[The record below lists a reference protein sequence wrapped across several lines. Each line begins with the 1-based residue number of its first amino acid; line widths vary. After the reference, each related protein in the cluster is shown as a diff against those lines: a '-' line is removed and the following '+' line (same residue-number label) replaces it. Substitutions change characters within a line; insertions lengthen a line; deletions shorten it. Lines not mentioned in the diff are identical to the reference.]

1 MSLCKVKTENIE
13 FVQRENIEFVQRE
26 LAHIPDPEAQTIEK
40 QYC

>member
-1 MSLCKVKTENIE
+1 MGKQNKSDTEK
-13 FVQRENIEFVQRE
+13 FDVVQPE